1 MRAPPGKPCCSGEG
15 PFKALWNCLIRQTAI
30 PAPSRNLFSVP
41 GGAVS
46 GASFCLPAGE
56 AACFGSSVR
65 DGAAASSG
73 RPSGTACGRR
83 RGNLTAKESAGKI
96 RAAIREWISLRFRIN
111 KILHRFG
118 NNGVGLHG
126 GKSVIRRVQSGQAN
140 VLAQCPYPYL
150 MDCGG
155 AGYIQINLAQ

>member
-30 PAPSRNLFSVP
+30 PAPSRSLFSVP

-56 AACFGSSVR
+56 AACFGGALSAMEQPLLPAGHLAR
-65 DGAAASSG
+65 RAEGGAA
-73 RPSGTACGRR
+73 
-83 RGNLTAKESAGKI
+83 KI